1 MDSSYSKSSVAA
13 QPGDGAGSDLAAI
26 FFRIWSL
33 WQKNQDEQARE
44 EFSRFLPPI
53 RYTLRASRE
62 RRLGRWRLLRFG

>member
-1 MDSSYSKSSVAA
+1 MDSSYSKSWVAV

-26 FFRIWSL
+26 SVRIRSL
-33 WQKNQDEQARE
+33 WQKNQDAQARE
-44 EFSRFLPPI
+44 EFSRFLPLI